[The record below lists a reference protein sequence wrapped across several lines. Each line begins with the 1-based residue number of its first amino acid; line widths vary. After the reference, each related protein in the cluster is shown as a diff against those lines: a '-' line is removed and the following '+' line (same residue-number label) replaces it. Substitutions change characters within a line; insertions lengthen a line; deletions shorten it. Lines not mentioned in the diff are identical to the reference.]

1 MSSPT
6 PSLIW
11 RSPTLSLSPNLGGWT
26 EITMPVSGLYAN
38 ALSLPKLTEQSQRV
52 ARVELLCVAPYSPR
66 IIHGK
71 LKERTESIS
80 ETNVK
85 KKKHI
90 CEQCH
95 AANKV
100 YIELQKLVGWQKIKT
115 VIIFATL
122 PTYPFNY

>member
-1 MSSPT
+1 MSSTT

-11 RSPTLSLSPNLGGWT
+11 RSLILSLSPNLGGWT

-38 ALSLPKLTEQSQRV
+38 ALRVPKLTEQSQRV
-52 ARVELLCVAPYSPR
+52 ARVESLCVAPYSPR

-80 ETNVK
+80 ATNVK

-95 AANKV
+95 AANK
-100 YIELQKLVGWQKIKT
+100 
-115 VIIFATL
+115 
-122 PTYPFNY
+122 